1 MVSYTAIITIF
12 SSFERLKLVFSS
24 PFRRSN
30 PGKNYPSESR
40 GNLVMAQVRFMFIVE
55 ELKLIEISC

>member
-1 MVSYTAIITIF
+1 MASYTAIIIIF

-30 PGKNYPSESR
+30 SRKNYPSESR
-40 GNLVMAQVRFMFIVE
+40 GNLVIAQVRFMFIVE
-55 ELKLIEISC
+55 ELKPLEISC